1 MGLGYKRVM
10 FSRQRA
16 LLSIIDAAGGRA
28 SHLRV
33 TKWAFAVRHET
44 GSGGGDTFYDFLP
57 YKYGPFSFSLYQE
70 AGKLCR
76 EGLMAEVS
84 DDTWAI
90 TDAGRRLAAETG
102 PEVAADVRATVSKLG
117 RMSAGDLLRWTYDRH
132 PWFTVLSEVERRQSR
147 PVGNLGVWTAGY
159 EGLSVDAF
167 LNLLIER
174 GIRRLADVR
183 NHPVARRYGFHGR
196 TLAGLCGKVG
206 IEYVHLPRLGIPS
219 DQRRHIE
226 TANDYA
232 TLFADYERHLDLV
245 GDAVR
250 HLAGLV
256 EDKPTVLVCVEAD
269 PDRCHRSRLARRA
282 AAITGLPVRDLGE
295 RGQP

>member
-1 MGLGYKRVM
+1 VREGRDRV
-10 FSRQRA
+10 
-16 LLSIIDAAGGRA
+16 RA
-28 SHLRV
+28 S
-33 TKWAFAVRHET
+33 
-44 GSGGGDTFYDFLP
+44 
-57 YKYGPFSFSLYQE
+57 
-70 AGKLCR
+70 
-76 EGLMAEVS
+76 
-84 DDTWAI
+84 
-90 TDAGRRLAAETG
+90 AA
-102 PEVAADVRATVSKLG
+102 
-117 RMSAGDLLRWTYDRH
+117 
-132 PWFTVLSEVERRQSR
+132 
-147 PVGNLGVWTAGY
+147 
-159 EGLSVDAF
+159 
-167 LNLLIER
+167 
-174 GIRRLADVR
+174 
-183 NHPVARRYGFHGR
+183 AR
-196 TLAGLCGKVG
+196 
-206 IEYVHLPRLGIPS
+206 PS